1 MSIHLPPPNT
11 PPPKGKKWRKT
22 MPNVSLSNP
31 AQFGQTAVQVIN
43 FTTLFNDLITE
54 AYKRLEEEGE
64 IDLTALKDLLK

>member
-1 MSIHLPPPNT
+1 
-11 PPPKGKKWRKT
+11 

-64 IDLTALKDLLK
+64 IDLIALKDLLK